1 MAETEIQQRIRS
13 VCSEIA
19 DMLVEKNKSYGNS
32 FAEPINIF
40 SKSSAREQL
49 AVRVDDKIN
58 RVAKGQEFPGDD
70 TVIDLIGYLVL
81 MRVLAD
87 DEVYVDDKKEQAA

>member
-1 MAETEIQQRIRS
+1 MAETEIQTRIRE
-13 VCSEIA
+13 VCGEIA
-19 DMLVEKNKSYGNS
+19 DMLVEKNKAYGNS
-32 FAEPINIF
+32 FADPINIF
-40 SKSSAREQL
+40 STSSAREQL

-70 TVIDLIGYLVL
+70 TIIDLIGYLVL

-87 DEVYVDDKKEQAA
+87 D